1 MSCCFTW
8 MGAALSRGSA
18 RRRGKGGLADEEDG
32 LENVVP
38 SNAHQRETT
47 REDLERKHDE
57 LKRQYAENLQ
67 ATLNAKP
74 VVLLRRVS
82 AGSGSGICLSM
93 LPHEH
98 SLFCE
103 RKERVCKSVG
113 KLQEHERLRVK
124 SSNPLVDLESP
135 DVTLV
140 WLRSPPLLG
149 QKEGTD
155 MDNDGAVIEGGE
167 LALFRPIEGTQ
178 GKLEYELSAEDVD
191 CYISVRAFKTTTTSS
206 SSSPTTTSSSSV
218 VVTVGDGVG
227 EGGTDEDAVVSLG
240 VDTTSNASTTCTTF
254 EAEAAIG
261 PVLAGPPR
269 LLDLSITGDA
279 KVGSTVKASIQY
291 IGGQPG
297 ASEFWWM
304 RIRNGEREQISE
316 PTPALSSSS
325 SDPRLYTIQPTDAG
339 CVLKVK
345 CRPVRSDGHKGEIFT
360 SKPSEKIV

>member
-1 MSCCFTW
+1 MSCCCFL
-8 MGAALSRGSA
+8 LSRGAA
-18 RRRGKGGLADEEDG
+18 RMRGKGGLAEEEDG
-32 LENVVP
+32 LESVVP
-38 SNAHQRETT
+38 SIAHQKESMS
-47 REDLERKHDE
+47 EDMERKHDE
-57 LKRQYAENLQ
+57 LKRQYADNLQ
-67 ATLNAKP
+67 ATMNAKP
-74 VVLLRRVS
+74 IVLFRRIS
-82 AGSGSGICLSM
+82 AGSSSGICLSM

-124 SSNPLVDLESP
+124 SGNPLIDLESP

-149 QKEGTD
+149 QKEGTE
-155 MDNDGAVIEGGE
+155 MINDGAVIEGGE

-191 CYISVRAFKTTTTSS
+191 CYISVRACKTTAVSSATSS
-206 SSSPTTTSSSSV
+206 LSSV
-218 VVTVGDGVG
+218 VVTVEDGSGDGT
-227 EGGTDEDAVVSLG
+227 EEDAVVSLG
-240 VDTTSNASTTCTTF
+240 VEPSSATTTSTSSCTTSTTF

-269 LLDLSITGDA
+269 LLDLSITGEA

-291 IGGQPG
+291 IGGKPG

-316 PTPALSSSS
+316 PTPLSSPSSSSS

-360 SKPSEKIV
+360 SKPSPLI